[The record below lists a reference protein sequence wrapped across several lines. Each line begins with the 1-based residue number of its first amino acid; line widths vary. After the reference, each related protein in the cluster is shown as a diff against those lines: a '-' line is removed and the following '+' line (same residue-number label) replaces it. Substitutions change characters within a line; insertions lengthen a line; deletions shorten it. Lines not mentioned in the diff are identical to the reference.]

1 MAINVYSSVRLDGP
15 INVRKV
21 GISNIIAVGHS
32 IPTLPLQQELESRAV
47 LKAVAAAHRRLA
59 ELKGVARSI
68 PNETILISTLTLQE
82 AKDSSAIENIITTH
96 DELFRAELF
105 IDQLTSP
112 TAKEVQNYA
121 FALRRGFELV
131 RNTKILSE
139 AYIVE
144 IQEVLEQNRAGYR
157 KLPGTELKNLQT
169 GQTVYTPPQDY
180 DSITTLMTNLAHFIN
195 DDLLSD
201 LDPLVKLA
209 IIHHQFESI
218 HPFYDGNGRTGR
230 IINILYLVIEDLL
243 DLPILYLSGYII
255 ENKAEYYRLLQ
266 SVRDT
271 NDWESWIIFVLR
283 GVEQTASETIFL
295 VEQIRSMMTKYKQG
309 LRKDLPKLY
318 SQDLLNNL
326 FRHPYTKIEF
336 VEDELDVSRKT
347 ASLYLRQ
354 LVEKDYL
361 KLLKIGRSNFYLNEP
376 LFNLFVG
383 ARHRIEGTKE
393 VPLIESV

>member
-1 MAINVYSSVRLDGP
+1 M
-15 INVRKV
+15 
-21 GISNIIAVGHS
+21 ISTGHNIQK
-32 IPTLPLQQELESRAV
+32 LPLQQEIESRAV
-47 LKAVAAAHRRLA
+47 LKAAAAAHRRLA

-96 DELFRAELF
+96 DELFKAELL

-121 FALRRGFELV
+121 VALRQGFELV
-131 RNTKILSE
+131 RNSKILSE
-139 AYIVE
+139 TNIIA

-157 KLPGTELKNLQT
+157 KLPGTELKNVQT

-180 DSITTLMTNLAHFIN
+180 DSIKHLMNNLTYFIN
-195 DDLLSD
+195 DDSLSD

-230 IINILYLVIEDLL
+230 IINILYLVIKDLL
-243 DLPILYLSGYII
+243 DLPILYLSGFII

-266 SVRDT
+266 NVRETD
-271 NDWESWIIFVLR
+271 DWENWIIFILR
-283 GVEQTASETIFL
+283 GIEQTARETIYL
-295 VEQIRSMMTKYKQG
+295 VEQIRLMMARYKQG
-309 LRKDLPKLY
+309 IRSELPKIY

-336 VEDELDVSRKT
+336 VEEELGVTRKT
-347 ASLYLRQ
+347 ASQYLKQ

-361 KLLKIGRSNFYLNEP
+361 RLLKIGRSNFYLNAP
-376 LFNLFVG
+376 LFDLFVRTRRAG
-383 ARHRIEGTKE
+383 DGRCEA
-393 VPLIESV
+393 PLIESI

>member
-1 MAINVYSSVRLDGP
+1 M
-15 INVRKV
+15 
-21 GISNIIAVGHS
+21 IAVGQP
-32 IPTLPLQQELESRAV
+32 IQTLPLQQELESRAV
-47 LKAVAAAHRRLA
+47 LKAVAGAHRRLA

-96 DELFRAELF
+96 DELFKAELF

-112 TAKEVQNYA
+112 AAKEVQNYTR
-121 FALRRGFELV
+121 ALRHGFELV
-131 RNTKILSE
+131 RNSKILSE
-139 AYIVE
+139 AYIIA
-144 IQEVLEQNRAGYR
+144 IQEVLEQNSAGYR
-157 KLPGTELKNLQT
+157 KLPGTELKNVQT

-180 DSITTLMTNLAHFIN
+180 DSIKTLMNNLAHFIN
-195 DDLLSD
+195 DDSLSD

-230 IINILYLVIEDLL
+230 IINILYLVIKDLL

-266 SVRDT
+266 SVRET
-271 NDWESWIIFVLR
+271 SNWERWVIFILR

-336 VEDELDVSRKT
+336 VEDELGVSRKT
-347 ASLYLRQ
+347 ASQYLKQ
-354 LVEKDYL
+354 LVEKHYL

-383 ARHRIEGTKE
+383 ARHSVEGTKE
-393 VPLIESV
+393 VPLIESM